1 MEVVLDIKD
10 KRRAPFLMELL
21 GSLDYISVRKIEKE
35 NDNKVFTDL
44 AESFEDV
51 KLHEQGKIKLK
62 SLKEVLNE
70 L

>member
-1 MEVVLDIKD
+1 MEVILNIKD
-10 KRRAPFLMELL
+10 SSKAPFLIELL
-21 GSLDYISVRKIEKE
+21 KSLDYINIKKIEKE
-35 NDNKVFTDL
+35 SDSLFFADL
-44 AESFEDV
+44 ADAFEEV

>member
-21 GSLDYISVRKIEKE
+21 RSLDYISVRKIEKE
-35 NDNKVFTDL
+35 SNSQVFTDL
-44 AESFEDV
+44 AEAFEDV
-51 KLHEQGKIKLK
+51 KLHEQGKLKLK

>member
-1 MEVVLDIKD
+1 MEVLLNIKD
-10 KRRAPFLMELL
+10 TRRAPFLMELL
-21 GSLDYISVRKIEKE
+21 RSLDYITVKKVEKE
-35 NDNKVFTDL
+35 SDNSLFADL
-44 AESFEDV
+44 SEAFEDV

>member
-1 MEVVLDIKD
+1 MEVLLNIKD
-10 KRRAPFLMELL
+10 TRRAPFLMELL
-21 GSLDYISVRKIEKE
+21 RSLDYITVKKVEKE
-35 NDNKVFTDL
+35 NENSLFDDL
-44 AESFEDV
+44 SEAFEEV

>member
-1 MEVVLDIKD
+1 MELILDIKD
-10 KRRAPFLMELL
+10 KSRIPFFMELL
-21 GSLDYISVRKIEKE
+21 RSFDYVSVKKVEKE
-35 NDNKVFTDL
+35 NNSQIFEDL
-44 AESFEDV
+44 AEAFEDV